1 MSAGKKPTDEE
12 IDLFRR
18 SVGPVRTLSN
28 DRVAPLRRPQ
38 SPRPRRAPADPAHAS
53 HDQFSDMYDAGQVTA
68 EDSLFFSRPGL
79 QQRLL
84 KRFRR
89 GQLAV
94 GDELDLHGMTTA
106 EARIALLTFISSSR
120 EHGSRC
126 VRIIHGKGY
135 GSGQAA
141 PVLKNRLNS
150 WLRQHHDVLAF
161 SSATPRDGGAGAL
174 YVLLRTKRD

>member
-1 MSAGKKPTDEE
+1 MGSGKKPTDEE

-18 SVGPVRTLSN
+18 SVGPVRKLGQ
-28 DRVAPLRRPQ
+28 DRPAPASRRL
-38 SPRPRRAPADPAHAS
+38 SPRPRRPTTTPE
-53 HDQFSDMYDAGQVTA
+53 HDRRDTFSDMYDAGRVTS
-68 EDSLFFSRPGL
+68 EDVLFFARPGL

-84 KRFRR
+84 RRLRR
-89 GQLAV
+89 GQLAI
-94 GDELDLHGMTTA
+94 GGELDMHGMTA
-106 EARIALLTFISSSR
+106 GEARSAVLDFIVASR
-120 EHGSRC
+120 DRDHRC

-135 GSGQAA
+135 GSAHDA

-174 YVLLRTKRD
+174 YVLLRTQRN